1 MDKLVKIVNPPT
13 YVSGQDTVKYRLL
26 GFSTDPSSQKIVFR
40 PEDVVVSSSFA
51 EGETTI
57 ELYAV
62 WESGAII
69 RFASGIS
76 SVGSMD

>member
-51 EGETTI
+51 EGETT
-57 ELYAV
+57 LYAV